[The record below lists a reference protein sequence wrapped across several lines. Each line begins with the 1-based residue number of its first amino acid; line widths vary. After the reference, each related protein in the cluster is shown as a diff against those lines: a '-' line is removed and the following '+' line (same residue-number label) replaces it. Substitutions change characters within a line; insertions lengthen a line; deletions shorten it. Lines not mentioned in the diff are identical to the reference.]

1 MLSVVSLIVIFQVFL
16 RERTIVV
23 RCELIEFL
31 DDGLPEGGCV
41 RLRVAAE
48 ALLVEGHDLVNSD
61 AVVLVGVVVLEVVI
75 NKLLDLLLGDLLLE
89 LGGGI
94 GVAHF
99 SKSIYL

>member
-31 DDGLPEGGCV
+31 DDGLLEGGCV
-41 RLRVAAE
+41 RLRMAAE